1 MAGFLGGVSDQ
12 NFVQDSELS
21 VDLSS
26 TFEVGSLQVKAKVF
40 TSQLDTIYGALEWLI
55 RDPSGCFE
63 QTSSTTYPLVMALMV
78 M

>member
-1 MAGFLGGVSDQ
+1 LAGFLGGVSDQ

-40 TSQLDTIYGALEWLI
+40 TSQLDTIYGALE
-55 RDPSGCFE
+55 
-63 QTSSTTYPLVMALMV
+63 
-78 M
+78 